1 MLYLTLYCEKNEK
14 NQKSPGLAHLNKTKG
29 GDAQLLKQLFLTPE
43 ILSSDPVS
51 YNFKKGFKISIF
63 K

>member
-29 GDAQLLKQLFLTPE
+29 GDAKGDVKAVASHTR
-43 ILSSDPVS
+43 DPQ
-51 YNFKKGFKISIF
+51 F
-63 K
+63 